1 MTFKRTTP
9 ITALDLDPTDTP
21 RGNGVFKGCSKKSAA
36 RWLDGDPKL
45 ANHPANA
52 KVVFC
57 GDSTSDGATG
67 AGVMLRRVMA
77 LHAQAG
83 ESLHGMATDYY
94 TDGVTTN
101 GSNVL
106 TQPSTQTG
114 IPVGH
119 SC

>member
-1 MTFKRTTP
+1 
-9 ITALDLDPTDTP
+9 
-21 RGNGVFKGCSKKSAA
+21 VQQKSAA

-45 ANHPANA
+45 ANDPANG

-67 AGVMLRRVMA
+67 AGIMLRRVMA
-77 LHAQAG
+77 LHTQAG

-114 IPVGH
+114 IPVGIVAEQ
-119 SC
+119 SFSEVCRTRGGW

>member
-9 ITALDLDPTDTP
+9 ITPLDLDPTDLP
-21 RGNGVFKGCSKKSAA
+21 EAPASSRGAAKSAT

-45 ANHPANA
+45 ANDPANA

-67 AGVMLRRVMA
+67 AGVMLRLVMA
-77 LHAQAG
+77 LKAD
-83 ESLHGMATDYY
+83 ESLYGMATDYY
-94 TDGVTTN
+94 TDGATTN

-119 SC
+119 CC

>member
-1 MTFKRTTP
+1 
-9 ITALDLDPTDTP
+9 
-21 RGNGVFKGCSKKSAA
+21 
-36 RWLDGDPKL
+36 
-45 ANHPANA
+45 
-52 KVVFC
+52 
-57 GDSTSDGATG
+57 
-67 AGVMLRRVMA
+67 MLRRVMA

>member
-9 ITALDLDPTDTP
+9 ITALDLDPTDLPEATASS
-21 RGNGVFKGCSKKSAA
+21 RGAAKSAA
-36 RWLDGDPKL
+36 RWLGGDPKL
-45 ANHPANA
+45 ANDPANA

-67 AGVMLRRVMA
+67 AGIMLRRVMA
-77 LHAQAG
+77 LHTQAG

-119 SC
+119 CC